1 MPPLPSTQVS
11 APISDAPSSELDHL
25 RALRDLPAEVIVPPQ
40 VVVSLT
46 TATKLAARLAKPRKP
61 TPAMRALFA
70 KK

>member
-1 MPPLPSTQVS
+1 
-11 APISDAPSSELDHL
+11 
-25 RALRDLPAEVIVPPQ
+25 VPPQ